1 MVEDGGGV
9 AGTIMGK
16 DGIAIQNYI
25 RDGDVYDVEGVV
37 IEYIKVLDEIRKATN
52 ILKLGEVEEISI
64 KAIDMVILFR
74 LINADYFAA
83 LVLEPGVN
91 IGKGRYMLEELSQT
105 FGKRS
110 SRHSQAHAAERGA
123 PQQNF
128 P

>member
-1 MVEDGGGV
+1 MSFREITKRMVEDGGGV

-52 ILKLGEVEEISI
+52 MLKLGEVEEISI

-91 IGKGRYMLEELSQT
+91 IGKGRYMLRRAVTNLREEE
-105 FGKRS
+105 FS
-110 SRHSQAHAAERGA
+110 S
-123 PQQNF
+123 
-128 P
+128 